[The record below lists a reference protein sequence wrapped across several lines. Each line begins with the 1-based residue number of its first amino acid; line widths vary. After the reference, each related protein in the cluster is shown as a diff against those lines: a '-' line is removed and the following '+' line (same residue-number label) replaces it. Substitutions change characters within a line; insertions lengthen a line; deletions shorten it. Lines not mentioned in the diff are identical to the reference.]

1 MQQKLKNYQKAL
13 AESTKIVATAMTTDL
28 TNVKTSQQK
37 IQLGGNTIID
47 KLIPQPG
54 DDTEFPSARS
64 H

>member
-1 MQQKLKNYQKAL
+1 
-13 AESTKIVATAMTTDL
+13 MTTDL

-37 IQLGGNTIID
+37 IQLGGNSIID